1 MKMTMQRCMKPE
13 GIIYQNLLLRII
25 TLSSME
31 RTFMFWEEIIVCVR
45 VHIRYVMDAWDHVQ
59 FLFLLTCMLG
69 NSFMLNALTSQ

>member
-1 MKMTMQRCMKPE
+1 MTMQRCVKPE

-31 RTFMFWEEIIVCVR
+31 RTFIFREEIIVCAR
-45 VHIRYVMDAWDHVQ
+45 VHIRYVMDVWVHVQ
-59 FLFLLTCMLG
+59 FLARLTCMLG